1 MKAFLAS
8 SGALVLGLTLASPAW
23 GKPAGKPQTNPEP
36 VSILPASMT
45 APAAPTP
52 TVVPPP
58 IVAPVQTPTPIVEP
72 VVVTPPPALP
82 MPAWTLADAQSLLTA
97 IETSGVR
104 GLNPADYDP
113 AGLRAAMSGGVGDV
127 LNLTAGNA
135 FKLLAGDVRDGR
147 TPIAARIQWL
157 VKDSDAEAFPT
168 DTLMRQALATH
179 DVESVLASVDPTDP
193 EYAALKAALI
203 KTPVAN
209 VAQRK
214 LIRANM
220 DRWRWLPHS
229 LGTKHIIANVPEYML
244 RVVTYGKTISTNK
257 VIVGKLDTQTPSLM
271 ADATAIVVHP
281 PWTIPRSLIRQE
293 VGPMIAR
300 SPAAARARG
309 YTWTGSGDT
318 LSVVQQPGPNAAL
331 GFLKVDLPNP
341 NAIFIHDTPNRT
353 LFSSYPRAFSHGC
366 LRVERALELG
376 MILGA
381 IQGGGSVDDLVVLIK
396 KGKTQRVPFKENLPV
411 VIGYFTYAT
420 GVDGKLQSMPDIYGR
435 DAPILASLDQ
445 PRPTPIQVAPKS
457 SVPPVL
463 PTTDVTILR

>member
-8 SGALVLGLTLASPAW
+8 NGAFVLGMAIASPALARPIA
-23 GKPAGKPQTNPEP
+23 KPPTNPEP

-52 TVVPPP
+52 TVAPPP
-58 IVAPVQTPTPIVEP
+58 VAAPVQTPTPTVEP
-72 VVVTPPPALP
+72 VIVTAPPILP
-82 MPAWTLADAQSLLTA
+82 MPAWTFADAQSLLSA
-97 IETSGVR
+97 IERSGIR
-104 GLNPADYDP
+104 GLNSADYDP
-113 AGLRAAMSGGVGDV
+113 AGLRATMANGVGEA
-127 LNLTAGNA
+127 LNLAAGNA
-135 FKLLAGDVRDGR
+135 FKLLVADVRDGR
-147 TPIAARIQWL
+147 TPAAARLQWL

-179 DVESVLASVDPTDP
+179 DVEAVLASVDPTDP
-193 EYAALKAALI
+193 EYAALAAALV
-203 KTPVAN
+203 KTPLSS

-214 LIRANM
+214 LIRVNM

-229 LGTKHIIANVPEYML
+229 LGVKHVIANVPEYML

-257 VIVGKLDTQTPSLM
+257 VIVGKMDTQTPSLM

-309 YTWTGSGDT
+309 YTWTGSGPT
-318 LSVVQQPGPNAAL
+318 LSVVQQPGPHAAL

-341 NAIFIHDTPNRT
+341 DAIFIHDTPNRG
-353 LFSSYPRAFSHGC
+353 LFTSYPRAFSHGC
-366 LRVERALELG
+366 LRVDRALELG

-381 IQGGGSVDDLVVLIK
+381 LQGGGSVDDLVVLIK
-396 KGKTQRVPFKENLPV
+396 EGKTKRVPFKENLPV
-411 VIGYFTYAT
+411 IIGYFTYAT
-420 GVDGKLQSMPDIYGR
+420 GIDGKLQSMPDIYGR
-435 DAPILASLDQ
+435 DVPILASLDQ
-445 PRPTPIQVAPKS
+445 PRPAPVPLKPKVP
-457 SVPPVL
+457 VPPVL
-463 PTTDVTILR
+463 PTTDVTVLR

>member
-1 MKAFLAS
+1 
-8 SGALVLGLTLASPAW
+8 
-23 GKPAGKPQTNPEP
+23 
-36 VSILPASMT
+36 
-45 APAAPTP
+45 
-52 TVVPPP
+52 
-58 IVAPVQTPTPIVEP
+58 
-72 VVVTPPPALP
+72 
-82 MPAWTLADAQSLLTA
+82 
-97 IETSGVR
+97 
-104 GLNPADYDP
+104 
-113 AGLRAAMSGGVGDV
+113 MSGGLGDA
-127 LNLTAGNA
+127 LNLTAGKA
-135 FKLLAGDVRDGR
+135 FTLLAGDVRDGR
-147 TPIAARIQWL
+147 TPVAARIQWL
-157 VKDSDAEAFPT
+157 VKDSDTETFPT

-179 DVESVLASVDPTDP
+179 DVESVLVSIDPTDP
-193 EYAALKAALI
+193 EYAALKAALVR
-203 KTPVAN
+203 TPAAN
-209 VAQRK
+209 IAQRK

-229 LGTKHIIANVPEYML
+229 LGAKHLIANVPEYML

-257 VIVGKLDTQTPSLM
+257 VIVGKMDTQTPSLM

-353 LFSSYPRAFSHGC
+353 LFNSYPRAFSHGC

-420 GVDGKLQSMPDIYGR
+420 GIDGKLQSMPDIYGR

-445 PRPTPIQVAPKS
+445 PRPTPIQVVPKS
-457 SVPPVL
+457 LVPPVL
-463 PTTDVTILR
+463 PTTDVTVLR